1 MISSQLSS
9 PNYRGDLRIDYICN
23 KVGAYDLYA
32 KAWGGMLSVF
42 PIYAPSP
49 ISM

>member
-1 MISSQLSS
+1 METLILNLLILMISSQLSS

-32 KAWGGMLSVF
+32 KA
-42 PIYAPSP
+42 
-49 ISM
+49 